1 MIDVKNAANAATSY
15 LKDIYGTADIGDL
28 MLEEVELSENEQHWL
43 ITIGLSRPKL
53 QKSLIQEVLNSGE
66 RERIYKVIKVR
77 AMDGKPLSMKIR
89 EV

>member
-1 MIDVKNAANAATSY
+1 MIDVKTAANAATNY
-15 LKDIYGTADIGDL
+15 LKDIYITADIRDL
-28 MLEEVELSENEQHWL
+28 MLEEVELSEDEQHWL

-53 QKSLIQEVLNSGE
+53 KMSPIQNVLNSDE
-66 RERIYKVIKVR
+66 RERVYKVIKVR